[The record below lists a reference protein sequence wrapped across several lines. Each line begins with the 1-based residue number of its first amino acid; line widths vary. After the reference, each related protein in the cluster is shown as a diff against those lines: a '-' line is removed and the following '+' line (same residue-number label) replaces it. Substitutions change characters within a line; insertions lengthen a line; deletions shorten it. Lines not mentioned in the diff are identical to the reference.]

1 MAFRLRQDVD
11 DWFLQIRDQKP
22 IETKFDLYYLCLMLG
37 LASGRSSSPS
47 ARCEKVS
54 EGFVDNFVMVY
65 RPYQRLIVGL
75 LLTAELHSLG
85 VTLGESDFV
94 RKKLLELV
102 DSASPTNLTEVGMTK
117 LNEFASGGFDY
128 LTERVDS
135 KPYHV
140 EEFLQTYTKLLRAA
154 ASNSELWSLKA
165 GDAGAGAQDRTS
177 K

>member
-11 DWFLQIRDQKP
+11 DWFNQIREQKP

-37 LASGRSSSPS
+37 FATGRSSSPS
-47 ARCEKVS
+47 ARCERVS
-54 EGFVDNFVMVY
+54 EGFVDNFVKDY
-65 RPYQRLIVGL
+65 RPYQRLIIGL

-102 DSASPTNLTEVGMTK
+102 DPASPTNLTEVGMTK

-140 EEFLQTYTKLLRAA
+140 EEFLQTYARLLRAA
-154 ASNSELWSLKA
+154 ASDNNLWTINNGELPSAPHNTAL
-165 GDAGAGAQDRTS
+165 Q
-177 K
+177 